1 MKEEGF
7 LTHKSVIGGTSG
19 GSLAAAIA
27 CTDIS
32 PEIALDYLI
41 EMSQSKAFRKN
52 LHDEIKSSLRK
63 FLPEDTLVKCNGRLH
78 VCVTKLWP
86 QPTRQVTIVNEFES
100 VDKLLDVIAALC
112 FIPLYSAPRV
122 LYAKVDQELYI
133 DGGVFAFIPP
143 IGDVRVSPIPLP
155 SFIKSRRSHIHI
167 ISKRFSLPQLISY
180 VLIPAPPAVLRELF
194 REGQRS
200 ADFWIRKEQTKKQ
213 LSLYMEEPMSQQI
226 R

>member
-7 LTHKSVIGGTSG
+7 LTPNSIIGGTSG

-32 PEIALDYLI
+32 PEVALDYLI
-41 EMSQSKAFRKN
+41 EMSQSKAFRNN
-52 LHDEIKSSLRK
+52 LHDEIKTSLRK
-63 FLPEDTLVKCNGRLH
+63 FLPENSLEKCNGRLH

-86 QPTRQVTIVNEFES
+86 KPRREVTIINQFDS
-100 VDKLLDVIAALC
+100 VDKLLDVIAASC

-122 LYAKVDQELYI
+122 YAKVDHELFV

-143 IGDVRVSPIPLP
+143 VGEVRVSPIPLP
-155 SFIKSRRSHIHI
+155 SFIRSRRSHVHI
-167 ISKRFSLPQLISY
+167 ISRKFSLPQLISH
-180 VLIPAPPAVLRELF
+180 VLIPAPPETLRELF
-194 REGQRS
+194 HEGQRS
-200 ADFWIRKEQTKKQ
+200 ADHWVRKEQTKRH
-213 LSLYMEEPMSQQI
+213 LSLFVEEPLNQKI